1 MADGDYNVFE
11 LGRSRVQGGGSNLAG
26 SPKNDK
32 VVVWGQIDYTYNT
45 TGLVVPPSRLGLSAI
60 DVILFGNVFGPAD
73 AAPTAAQPWHA
84 IYTAV
89 AEGSGNII
97 VTDDAGTEQTD
108 STASTLSYVAF
119 GSALNAD
126 LT

>member
-26 SPKNDK
+26 SAKNDK

-45 TGLVVPPSRLGLSAI
+45 DGLVVPPSRLGLSAI

-84 IYTAV
+84 VYTTA
-89 AEGSGNII
+89 AEGSGNVI
-97 VTDDAGTEQTD
+97 VEDTAGNEQTD
-108 STASTLSYVAF
+108 STTSTLSFFAV

>member
-11 LGRSRVQGGGSNLAG
+11 LGRSRVQGGGSTLAG
-26 SPKNDK
+26 GAKNDK
-32 VVVWGQIDYTYNT
+32 VLIWGHIDYTYNT
-45 TGLVVPPSRLGLSAI
+45 GGLVVPPNRLGLSTL
-60 DVILFGNVFGPAD
+60 DVIVFGNVFGPAD

-84 IYTAV
+84 VYTAI

-108 STASTLSYVAF
+108 STASSLSFIAI